1 MKRLEVL
8 KPGNV
13 PCMGERYEAF
23 IAKEKRLEAASQPA
37 LSEGAKKKAQA
48 EAARQQKEAED
59 KAKKES
65 KTKKKKVKK
74 EKKKL
79 EVNQTDLDNVDALE
93 EEDEVQEGIDWDSE
107 DEGEE

>member
-1 MKRLEVL
+1 MCVCVL
-8 KPGNV
+8 GGGGIHKST
-13 PCMGERYEAF
+13 
-23 IAKEKRLEAASQPA
+23 K
-37 LSEGAKKKAQA
+37 
-48 EAARQQKEAED
+48 AED